1 MKEWILF
8 IPEGSCKCS
17 SRMGSNCFY
26 LCFIEL
32 VLMKGTWPF
41 YFRGENQPFW
51 NLQKMFYPPKGD
63 ANAAPVW
70 GPIVFTYILSSWSWW
85 RVLDTFVS
93 GADIGLF
100 EILKMFYRVDGWM
113 GGWVGGWMGG
123 WVCCDFFVPSISL
136 IFKYDN
142 KQYELIPKLCL
153 KVALAF

>member
-41 YFRGENQPFW
+41 YFRCGNRPFW
-51 NLQKMFYPPKGD
+51 NLENVLSPEGRCECSSRMGSNFFYLYFIELVLMKGTWYFCFRGGYRPFW
-63 ANAAPVW
+63 NLENV
-70 GPIVFTYILSSWSWW
+70 LSCGW
-85 RVLDTFVS
+85 
-93 GADIGLF
+93 
-100 EILKMFYRVDGWM
+100 VDGWM
-113 GGWVGGWMGG
+113 GGWMDG
-123 WVCCDFFVPSISL
+123 WVGALWFFCPFNFPY
-136 IFKYDN
+136 FKYDN

-153 KVALAF
+153 KIALAF